1 VHLEQALPPTVDAG
15 RIARGVFFEALPGR
29 VPAARLEDALV
40 VASEF
45 VGIAVERSTDDMLL
59 TVDLTDDHV
68 RFTIH
73 DIRGPAA
80 AVVDGLD
87 HLSRRIVDEM
97 CDRWGT
103 VDGVAGVDVWFEL
116 SS

>member
-29 VPAARLEDALV
+29 LPPARLEDALV
-40 VASEF
+40 VATEF
-45 VGIAVERSTDDMLL
+45 VGIAVERSSDAMLL
-59 TVDLTDDHV
+59 TVDLTDDHL

-73 DIRGPAA
+73 DVRGPAA
-80 AVVDGLD
+80 DVVGGLD
-87 HLSRRIVDEM
+87 DLSRRIVDEM
-97 CDRWGT
+97 CDRWGA
-103 VDGVAGVDVWFEL
+103 VDGVDGVDVWFEL